1 MSLKPCVFID
11 LKTGKR
17 YNYDEFRQFLYE
29 NPKFWEEKRGAVE
42 REPGLMKKAALVD
55 MPNNYE
61 VSALQVLMSKGIT
74 KELLFSMYGKNTG
87 FAEYDKKQIEG
98 EVKARKFMIRKTGP
112 KTVDVM
118 AELVMTYMAENSGN
132 PDAVPNDYD
141 YQEAA
146 SAIETAIQDYRNFA
160 EMARR
165 ILEIAGEYDASKYED
180 EYVKYMMQQE
190 ETQEE
195 AEQEETGR
203 KALSEEEFQ
212 ELERQIAEEYIK
224 REQEDAEE
232 SEKMF
237 GKPLS
242 DEEYEKMRSAWDNEF
257 AEREFTRNL
266 TPEQKQALAN
276 LELAMLGLSNAK
288 EAYENEVKKQARGS
302 QQELFG
308 SNPLGFVQNESP
320 QALKDKLDRLKTAV
334 DMAQAV
340 ADKALA
346 AYQRE
351 MGMETRQGDLFGG
364 QKPEKQITFNTNN
377 GKELVGERIK
387 TGNPIYDQIDL
398 ILVKDGLQY
407 EIYELASGL
416 KLTIEI
422 SFSAKDAIEE
432 ILNSDKLQKAASILY
447 DKIYKNEN
455 LKQFGAAGKVTLAN
469 QSQVY
474 TDYSNQRKEQEQ
486 AEKEKRPFVH
496 TEEERKVLLAIADS
510 AEKEGINKA
519 AEMIRLFANNKQ
531 GIRFKI
537 EKMPAERANEIVD
550 QYRVEKIKEEAR
562 KAGLPYPSDLIES
575 IETGKEWFKRISLS
589 EFSNKDKARENFYKV
604 PEEIRDMI
612 YGAYKKA
619 IEIYNYYGYTIPE
632 LERVIP
638 IMHRYVSIAGQSIS
652 ETERADK
659 YDRELEVDAPRI
671 EAINAV
677 YEREKNKLSATKPGE
692 IKITQEG
699 NEYTFALNDVT
710 GVLNFDGGIV
720 STVEEEGDQKL
731 PDWAKNEAYLNN
743 IENAGRAEGKGKGDG
758 KTVIEA
764 MKRKAKELGADILT
778 LRADMGMGFTGVDS
792 KLYQYYKSLGFVD
805 NNPAKPNGQMY
816 FDLRSKPDE
825 KVERPPVTTTTGKKS
840 RTQTIKDTKLADAA
854 AKNAEKLKGSMDEL
868 KDAFKDLL
876 GEMKK
881 QGPATMNGIRTE
893 VLEKAVKVVGI
904 MIKVGI
910 YKFADIII
918 QVQQQLGDVS
928 DELFQAMKKAYL
940 AYASDAEEDVFDQMD
955 TARDIR
961 GTLLTDIFAPA
972 DEVVEEDPFENAIR
986 ESIKNKTPLNIVAM
1000 RKLLPGISDTDIQER
1015 VESIVVKMARDIAQ
1029 TTMSDAEKLNA
1040 IENIYNYQ
1048 PTLAQ
1053 KDSTRV
1059 KLQQYSTP
1067 LPYAFIASSFAAAK
1081 NPTLTLEPSAGNGA
1095 LTIAM
1100 DPARVVANEID
1111 QERLSN
1117 LQSQGFAEVT
1127 NQDALLPFD
1136 GTYDA
1141 VVMNPPFG
1149 SKGLRV
1155 FGTET
1160 KYNLTGL
1167 DPIMVANAL
1176 DSMTNNGVAA
1186 IIVGEHNSYADD
1198 GLIESTKYR
1207 KLLNYLYHYYN
1218 VLDVINVDGK
1228 LYYKQG
1234 TTYPTRLI
1242 LINGR
1247 KQTPGGIAPI
1257 RSQVSDE
1264 MIAPV
1269 TDYNTLMARVQ
1280 NAKDVLLQS
1289 KLDQGI
1295 VDSGKQGQT
1304 GTGKGAGG
1312 VGGGRG
1318 AGRGAGTT
1326 TTKKEKEEAELEEG
1340 DRTGI
1345 GEDFTGETKTGETQE
1360 LDETDIDIEA
1370 EKVLYKPMSKGKSVG
1385 TYQPTAMAAETR
1397 RVLNQIQEQ
1406 YGDIDEFV
1414 ARELG
1419 YKNIGELHKGLYAE
1433 QVDAVA
1439 MAIAQ
1444 IKTGNS
1450 LIVGDMTG
1458 VGKGRIAAAMIRY
1471 GVKQGKTPIFI
1482 TQDGALFSDMYRDL
1496 KGIGA
1501 EALVPFIVNTDTKSN
1516 VTETDLATDEQ
1527 KLIYKHQSKPEF
1539 TKALEY
1545 LRQKGELPKQF
1556 NYVMVTYSQVNSDRF
1571 PDKRSLLNLLA
1582 PGNILIMDESH
1593 NASGTSQTGEYI
1605 GGLVQ
1610 NSQGTLFLSA
1620 TWAKTPENMP
1630 IYALKTSIR
1639 DTGLSNEKLIEA
1651 ITTGGVALQEI
1662 ISAQLAQAGQ
1672 MVRRE
1677 RDFQGVEMNYTY
1689 PESEEVAQTQKQ
1701 QADQVIRLV
1710 RLIIAFQRSY
1720 VSPAIKSIREDKL
1733 TEGVRVDEKKKSS
1746 DMGVK
1751 NTPFASKL
1759 FNVMQQLIFSIKAEQ
1774 VAEEAINELKNNRKP
1789 VIGFQN
1795 TMESFLDDMGFAMQE
1810 VIPNIDFSL
1819 TLIRGL
1825 DKTLEYT
1832 EDDAAGKKKTKT
1844 LSPEQLGSEGT
1855 AAYYRLRAE
1864 IQQAVSGI
1872 TISPIDV
1879 IKTKIEKAGY
1889 KVAELTGRE
1898 TVIQILPNQ
1907 GAILSKRAKPDKK
1920 KMVAEFNNGNIDVLL
1935 INASAA
1941 TGLSMHASED
1951 EKVKDKRQRIMII
1964 AQPPF
1969 DVNTFIQMLG
1979 RIDRTGQVVR
1989 GAYNIM
1995 LSSIPAEGR
2004 FQIMLKKKV
2013 ASLLANTTAQ
2023 QESSSVDIQVADI
2036 INKYGDQIVTEYLV
2050 ENPEINMLLNDPLKI
2065 GEQEDL
2071 SKVTVQDNAATEVL
2085 KRVALLYTKEQEAF
2099 YTEISARYEALINY
2113 LNSMDEN
2120 DLKVV
2125 SVPLQAETLYRQ
2137 VFFEGQHT
2145 GSPFGED
2152 AVIEVVEANVLR
2164 KPMPAEQVRKN
2175 MEKATE
2181 GVAPTKY
2188 MADKIDEVNSYYE
2201 NLTNEERER
2210 ITGLME
2216 KEIVVAKE
2224 QITANENFDKDFPL
2238 ASEAEAQ
2245 RERAKQQAEDAIRD
2259 AYAQRMEKS
2268 LKRIND
2274 QKILVK
2280 QYLNALKIG
2289 KIVKVPMMISERD
2302 SSPLSSVGVV
2312 MNIEFGKK
2320 TKNPF
2325 APSNITFVIA
2335 IRDGRSQIKIP
2346 LSKSLILQQIVVRSN
2361 NVEQENLDSFF
2372 DKWDK
2377 ETKKLKD
2384 REIRFIMSGNILM
2397 GYGQMKGN
2405 LVSYTTKD
2413 GKSRK
2418 GILYRPG
2425 QLKLEELA
2433 GQTPITNAYDQVM
2446 NTRRDVTSTN
2456 GEVTI
2461 EYNTRDSILI
2471 LVPKSTKLGGKYFND
2486 EELLS
2491 LSDSGEFRSYGRN
2504 MQARFNGENA
2514 KQALKVLAGSKFMLT
2529 IPGDKMPPEVVAEIN
2544 ERMRQQGQE
2553 VASSASSIQATAD
2566 AAKKEYNPVIVG
2578 LDEYTRTDNGKKMVM
2593 ARYRSLSD
2601 ADFTTLRRI
2610 ASANNGFY
2618 SSTARGFLFEKGSDA
2633 AKFQQSAEQ
2642 AMYEQSAETTQIP
2655 QSLFDRLIT
2664 KIEQLIER
2672 EKNLPPG
2679 SVAYS
2684 SIVPIPPQVARA
2696 ISIGALRAAKAVIM
2710 AAKAANNFTKK
2721 TMQDALAAAE
2731 QYVRNYMSDPTKFK
2745 PSQVEDMVKRVSKLI
2760 QPVNPVDV
2768 AVEVVTENSELV
2780 AEITKATDK
2789 AFEKMSAL
2797 IAKEGM
2803 KQARK
2808 QAINLMKTIL
2818 GGAKVPLNPNLIEKI
2833 LARFPNSNTD
2843 KAMLNF
2849 IEYAVG
2855 MIQSA
2860 EKIKALQSLVDKA
2873 KTELDKSY
2881 AGAEMKARLKPL
2893 LRTIEA
2899 HKVDPDKM
2907 DILSSMLYAF
2917 IQQMAGKNYK
2927 AVSIQRLVE
2936 MLVDQGA
2943 YIDQQTKIRRRAMM
2957 QARVDRM
2964 IDSGALPAGT
2974 SVDDYE
2980 QMLIEQAEQE
2990 AQNQAAAPAAPAQ
3003 QSETADLLI
3012 PEITGLMSQARDKAA
3027 ISGTPFV
3034 KRMMRWTGK
3043 INLNTLTDNE
3053 LKRLHNILNDYIEL
3067 DDLSD
3072 LGVYAARGEAQERL
3086 SRLNTLVN
3094 KFRQYKGDV
3103 TKFSLNNL
3111 LENVSS
3117 SEEAKDTLRAE
3128 LYQREEV
3135 LFGDV
3140 KKRTDDN
3147 LQALET
3153 HIIENDMDERA
3164 VRATEVF
3171 NILAQAGS
3179 QNSTWQAWREA
3190 MMINWNKYLNKKME
3204 EQRLMSSGYTN
3215 IFEKDILAEE
3225 IRIAEQTLNILEND
3239 FDPDQHQ
3246 TLATTIDRSQAE
3258 LAQMVR
3264 NFYAE
3269 ISEEFRQNTA
3279 AFFSKL
3285 FDPTENP
3292 MYVSLNVIDRLGKG
3306 GIDESSNPTLTDTVF
3321 EEARIDR
3328 RESRTAIERTTFTN
3342 NAVVYGTDLL
3352 ANFRKRYYQ
3361 TLYQAKMTE
3370 ELFVMDRMIKSEQ
3383 FRNLFDP
3390 QYSDRTTKVILA
3402 FMEGVVDGQR
3412 YFGYIGVSDQPMI
3425 KKLVNGNIG
3434 AVLVDLGQY
3443 AKQSI
3448 GALQIKAR
3456 VSFKLT
3462 GWALKT
3468 AILPTE
3474 AQKRWLDSTTTLR
3487 ERTYQSESLVS
3498 KQYAELNKFA
3508 GKTWAKKLLVK
3519 IGDAIK
3525 NTRNFMAKYTIEK
3538 ADRFVSAAAL
3548 FAGYANSLNKQ
3559 GLIQDPSEINWDE
3572 EIKNPN
3578 YNALAAAENLSD
3590 EINVPSNQTT
3600 KAEVLRS
3607 EKKSI
3612 NDFTRKEINWMLA
3625 QFDLN
3630 AYNNFRNNW
3639 RTIMDMSGTVDAKER
3654 WSAGAKVFGI
3664 LANTQTYA
3672 AVKIGMDILY
3682 QQVAIAIALWALGI
3696 DFEDEDEEERKRR
3709 QNRSLAT
3716 SALLG
3721 VFNLFVG
3728 KYGNIAKIIPKVAF
3742 ALGFAAF
3749 YKDKEQT
3756 EENKGTLK
3764 DPNTDL
3770 FYDPTGVPVVD
3781 LAVRQME
3788 QIGKNIKKEDDGYE
3802 LARTAGMLASFV
3814 TGFATIERITA
3825 KTTKEMSESPK
3836 RKDAKLAEKTDLL
3849 GEKKFD
3855 ERKTKLF
3862 KYLKEGHE
3870 DYAQTIFEKMV
3881 GPVVSEN
3888 YNENYNKTFQAIMD
3902 HLQTDRVRSQMK
3914 GSDYFG
3920 ALAYGLG
3927 FAGKEINVT
3936 LPEGITGNIDVLM
3949 GRGYLNEGDI
3959 RRIVQRYENQYQEDM
3974 KMIETLKEVNPILGN
3989 ALEKFFK
3996 PEGPGEGSL
4005 PQSYS
4010 IMRRMKKKGSLAYDI
4025 PE

>member
-29 NPKFWEEKRGAVE
+29 NPKFWEQKKE
-42 REPGLMKKAALVD
+42 RAEPELGLMKKAALTEV
-55 MPNNYE
+55 PGNYE
-61 VSALQVLMSKGIT
+61 VAALQVIMSKGIT
-74 KELLFSMYGKNTG
+74 KDLLFSMYGKNTG
-87 FAEYDKKQIEG
+87 FAEYDRKQVEG
-98 EVKARKFMIRKTGP
+98 EVKARKWMIRKTGP
-112 KTVDVM
+112 KTVDVY
-118 AELVMTYMAENSGN
+118 AELVETYMHEYGN
-132 PDAVPNDYD
+132 PDIEYD
-141 YQEAA
+141 FTEITT
-146 SAIETAIQDYRNFA
+146 AIENAIQEFRSFP

-180 EYVKYMMQQE
+180 EYVRYIMQQQ
-190 ETQEE
+190 ETQEQ
-195 AEQEETGR
+195 AEQEEVER
-203 KALSEEEFQ
+203 KSLSEEDYK

-224 REQEDAEE
+224 REQEDAAEA
-232 SEKMF
+232 EKMF

-242 DEEYEKMRSAWDNEF
+242 QEEYDKMRRAWDEEF
-257 AEREFTRNL
+257 AQREFIRSL

-288 EAYENEVKKQARGS
+288 EAYENEVKNQARGS
-302 QQELFG
+302 QQEIFAG
-308 SNPLGFVQNESP
+308 NPLGFVQSESP
-320 QALKDKLDRLKTAV
+320 QALKDKLDRLKAAV
-334 DMAQAV
+334 DMAQVV

-351 MGMETRQGDLFGG
+351 MGMETRQIELFGE
-364 QKPEKQITFNTNN
+364 QKEEKPTVQRQQVKSMAEIDVNQFTGTAKSIMLNALSKWDNWKDYNKATFVQEMFQNN
-377 GKELVGERIK
+377 YKIKLSDDYSKIEYIQKIPSYNFDEYLQNENPLALLTGDIKLNSEKDYERVTEYYKKQGVEIAHLREVDLLPFDFIKKIVPNPDGSFTVQVIKRNWEDQRKGYFVEQYNVTQKQLDDLKDKIVSGKI
-387 TGNPIYDQIDL
+387 PSM
-398 ILVKDGLQY
+398 
-407 EIYELASGL
+407 SGVD
-416 KLTIEI
+416 
-422 SFSAKDAIEE
+422 KDADYKTLVEAFEE
-432 ILNSDKLQKAASILY
+432 Y
-447 DKIYKNEN
+447 Y
-455 LKQFGAAGKVTLAN
+455 V
-469 QSQVY
+469 
-474 TDYSNQRKEQEQ
+474 
-486 AEKEKRPFVH
+486 P
-496 TEEERKVLLAIADS
+496 TEETGDRKYFADLDPTS
-510 AEKEGINKA
+510 
-519 AEMIRLFANNKQ
+519 
-531 GIRFKI
+531 FK
-537 EKMPAERANEIVD
+537 
-550 QYRVEKIKEEAR
+550 
-562 KAGLPYPSDLIES
+562 LI
-575 IETGKEWFKRISLS
+575 
-589 EFSNKDKARENFYKV
+589 
-604 PEEIRDMI
+604 
-612 YGAYKKA
+612 GA
-619 IEIYNYYGYTIPE
+619 P
-632 LERVIP
+632 V
-638 IMHRYVSIAGQSIS
+638 
-652 ETERADK
+652 
-659 YDRELEVDAPRI
+659 
-671 EAINAV
+671 
-677 YEREKNKLSATKPGE
+677 
-692 IKITQEG
+692 
-699 NEYTFALNDVT
+699 
-710 GVLNFDGGIV
+710 
-720 STVEEEGDQKL
+720 QKL
-731 PDWAKNEAYLNN
+731 
-743 IENAGRAEGKGKGDG
+743 
-758 KTVIEA
+758 
-764 MKRKAKELGADILT
+764 
-778 LRADMGMGFTGVDS
+778 
-792 KLYQYYKSLGFVD
+792 
-805 NNPAKPNGQMY
+805 
-816 FDLRSKPDE
+816 E
-825 KVERPPVTTTTGKKS
+825 KPPVTTKTEKKP
-840 RTQTIKDTKLADAA
+840 RTQAKTIKDTKLADAA

-876 GEMKK
+876 KEMGK

-918 QVQQQLGDVS
+918 QVQQQFAEMGGVT
-928 DELFQAMKKAYL
+928 DELFQAIKKAYL
-940 AYASDAEEDVFDQMD
+940 AYASDAEEDVFEQMD

-961 GTLLTDIFAPA
+961 NTLLTDIFAPA

-1000 RKLLPGISDTDIQER
+1000 RKLLPGVSDTDIQER
-1015 VESIVVKMARDIAQ
+1015 VENIVVKMARDIAQ

-1048 PTLAQ
+1048 PTLNQ
-1053 KDSTRV
+1053 RDSTRV
-1059 KLQQYSTP
+1059 QLQQYSTP

-1095 LTIAM
+1095 LTIAI
-1100 DPARVVANEID
+1100 DPAKVVANEID
-1111 QERLSN
+1111 KERLAN
-1117 LQSQGFAEVT
+1117 LQGQGFAEVT

-1149 SKGLRV
+1149 SQGRRS

-1160 KYNLTGL
+1160 KYQLTGL
-1167 DPIMVANAL
+1167 DPIMTANAL
-1176 DSMTNNGVAA
+1176 ESMTNNGVAA
-1186 IIVGEHNSYADD
+1186 IVVGGHTSFAED
-1198 GLIESTKYR
+1198 GLIESR
-1207 KLLNYLYHYYN
+1207 KDRIFLNYLYHYYN
-1218 VLDVINVDGK
+1218 VLDVINVDGS
-1228 LYYKQG
+1228 LYRKQG

-1304 GTGKGAGG
+1304 GTGTGKGTGS
-1312 VGGGRG
+1312 VGG
-1318 AGRGAGTT
+1318 GRGAGTT
-1326 TTKKEKEEAELEEG
+1326 TTTTTTTTKEQKPEGEIKEGE
-1340 DRTGI
+1340 RTGI
-1345 GEDFTGETKTGETQE
+1345 GEEFTGETQKGEKKE
-1360 LDETDIDIEA
+1360 LEETDIDIEA

-1414 ARELG
+1414 AKELG
-1419 YKNIGELHKGLYAE
+1419 YKNVADLHKSLYAE

-1471 GVKQGKTPIFI
+1471 GVKQGKTPVFI
-1482 TQDGALFSDMYRDL
+1482 TQTPELFSDMYRDL

-1501 EALVPFIVNTDTKSN
+1501 ESLVPFIVNTDYKAN
-1516 VTETDLATDEQ
+1516 ITETDIDTDQQ
-1527 KLIYKHQSKPEF
+1527 KTIYKHQSKSQF
-1539 TKALEY
+1539 AQALKY
-1545 LRQKGELPKQF
+1545 LQEKKELPKQY
-1556 NYVMVTYSQVNSDRF
+1556 NYAMVTYSQLRDKEMSDKKTF
-1571 PDKRSLLNLLA
+1571 LQLLA
-1582 PGNILIMDESH
+1582 AGNILIMDESH
-1593 NASGTSQTGEYI
+1593 NASGKSQTGQYLSK
-1605 GGLVQ
+1605 LVS

-1620 TWAKTPENMP
+1620 TWAKTPNNMP

-1639 DTGLSNEKLIEA
+1639 DTGLDNEKLIEA
-1651 ITTGGVALQEI
+1651 IKTGGVALQEI

-1677 RDFQGVEMNYTY
+1677 RDFEGVEMNYTP
-1689 PESEEVAQTQKQ
+1689 PENAEIIEDQKRK
-1701 QADQVIRLV
+1701 ADQVIDLV
-1710 RLIIAFQRSY
+1710 RKIIAFQRTY
-1720 VSPAIKSIREDKL
+1720 VSAALFQKRKENLQEGRRIIEGNKAREL
-1733 TEGVRVDEKKKSS
+1733 GIT
-1746 DMGVK
+1746 

-1774 VAEEAINELKNNRKP
+1774 VGEEAIREIKNGRKP
-1789 VIGFQN
+1789 VIGFQS
-1795 TMESFLDDMGFAMQE
+1795 TMESFLEDMGFALEE

-1825 DKTLEYT
+1825 DKTLDYGMELPGGGT
-1832 EDDAAGKKKTKT
+1832 FSFR
-1844 LSPEQLGSEGT
+1844 LSPEELGSEGE
-1855 AAYYRLRAE
+1855 AAYYALRAE
-1864 IQQAVSGI
+1864 IQQSVSGI

-1879 IKTKIEKAGY
+1879 IKNKIQVAGY
-1889 KVAELTGRE
+1889 KVAEITGRKTFIE
-1898 TVIQILPNQ
+1898 ILPNQ
-1907 GAILSKRAKPDKK
+1907 GAIIKRRNTRNKK
-1920 KMVAEFNNGNIDVLL
+1920 QMVADFNNGKVDVIML
-1935 INASAA
+1935 NASGA
-1941 TGLSMHASED
+1941 TGLSMHSSPD
-1951 EKVKDKRQRIMII
+1951 FKDLRQRIMII

-1995 LSSIPAEGR
+1995 LSAIPAEAR

-2023 QESSSVDIQVADI
+2023 QESSSVDIKVADV
-2036 INKYGDQIVTEYLV
+2036 INKYGDQIITEYLF
-2050 ENPEINMLLNDPLKI
+2050 ENPEINVLLNDPLEI
-2065 GEQEDL
+2065 GDQEDL
-2071 SKVTVQDNAATEVL
+2071 SKVKIKDDAAEEVL
-2085 KRVALLYTKEQEAF
+2085 KKVALLYTKEQETF
-2099 YTEISARYEALINY
+2099 YKEITARYEALINY
-2113 LNSMDEN
+2113 LDSMEEN

-2125 SVPLQAETLYRQ
+2125 SVPLQAETIYKQ
-2137 VFFEGQHT
+2137 VFFEGKHT

-2152 AVIEVVEANVLR
+2152 AVIEVVETNVLR
-2164 KPMPAEQVRKN
+2164 KPMAPDQIRRI
-2175 MEKATE
+2175 MDRATD
-2181 GVAPTKY
+2181 GVPPLKY
-2188 MADKIDEVNSYYE
+2188 MATKIEEVEDYYE
-2201 NLTNEERER
+2201 NAVRDEHKRLDDLMSEE
-2210 ITGLME
+2210 IKASTQQ
-2216 KEIVVAKE
+2216 IVE
-2224 QITANENFDKDFPL
+2224 NENYDKDFGSPEKAQEARQKAIFE
-2238 ASEAEAQ
+2238 ASN
-2245 RERAKQQAEDAIRD
+2245 AIRD
-2259 AYAQRMEKS
+2259 AYRTKFEKS
-2268 LKRIND
+2268 RKRLND
-2274 QKILVK
+2274 QKVLVK

-2289 KIVKVPMMISERD
+2289 KIVKIPLVLSEKNE
-2302 SSPLSSVGVV
+2302 SPLSSPGVV
-2312 MNIEFGKK
+2312 MNIEFGKR

-2335 IRDGRSQIKIP
+2335 IRDGRSQVKIP
-2346 LSKSLILQQIVVRSN
+2346 LSKYSTLNQIVVRSN
-2361 NVEQENLDSFF
+2361 NVFQENLDTFF
-2372 DKWDK
+2372 EKW
-2377 ETKKLKD
+2377 ETDVKKLKD

-2397 GYGQMKGN
+2397 GYGKMKGP
-2405 LVSYTTKD
+2405 LVSYTTKE
-2413 GKSRK
+2413 GKVRK

-2425 QLKLEELA
+2425 QIDLETLA
-2433 GQTPITNAYDQVM
+2433 PQMPITKAYEQVM
-2446 NTRRDVTSTN
+2446 ETKRPVVATN
-2456 GEVTI
+2456 AGVTI
-2461 EYNTRDSILI
+2461 EYNMADSII
-2471 LVPKSTKLGGKYFND
+2471 IKVANAFKTGGKFFKD
-2486 EELLS
+2486 QELIS
-2491 LSDSGEFRSYGRN
+2491 LSYDGEFRTRGGFYV
-2504 MQARFNGENA
+2504 ARFDGENA
-2514 KQALKVLAGSKFMLT
+2514 KQALKVLAGSRFGLT
-2529 IPGDKMPPEVVAEIN
+2529 IPGEKISPEIVAEIN
-2544 ERMRQQGQE
+2544 ERMRQQGQ
-2553 VASSASSIQATAD
+2553 APLSGTTAQPVSQI
-2566 AAKKEYNPVIVG
+2566 AKKEYNPVIVG
-2578 LDEYTRTDNGKKMVM
+2578 LDEYTRTDNGKKMVI

-2642 AMYEQSAETTQIP
+2642 AMYEQKADTTQIP

-2745 PSQVEDMVKRVSKLI
+2745 PSQVEDMVKRVAKLI

-2768 AVEVVTENSELV
+2768 AVEATTENSELL

-2818 GGAKVPLNPNLIEKI
+2818 GGAKVPLNPKLIEKI
-2833 LARFPNSNTD
+2833 LAKFPNSNTD

-2855 MIQSA
+2855 MVQSA
-2860 EKIKALQSLVDKA
+2860 EKIRMLQSLIDKA
-2873 KTELDKSY
+2873 KSELDKSY

-2907 DILSSMLYAF
+2907 DMLGRMLYGF
-2917 IQQMAGKNYK
+2917 ILQMAGKNYK
-2927 AVSIQRLVE
+2927 SVSIQNLVE
-2936 MLVDQGA
+2936 ALIDQGA

-2980 QMLIEQAEQE
+2980 QMLADQAEQE
-2990 AQNQAAAPAAPAQ
+2990 AQNQAAAPAAPAIQPPTPEQIAEDLRNGRIASFTYASEADIPQ
-3003 QSETADLLI
+3003 QIRDRASSISTINGVTTVRMAQSWADYEIALVQNQTTTQPAQAQRSETADLLI
-3012 PEITGLMSQARDKAA
+3012 PEITELMSQARDKAA
-3027 ISGTPFV
+3027 NTGTPFV
-3034 KRMMRWTGK
+3034 KRMMRWMGK
-3043 INLNTLTDNE
+3043 INLDTLTDNE

-3086 SRLNTLVN
+3086 SRLSTLGN

-3103 TKFSLNNL
+3103 TKMSLNNL

-3117 SEEAKDTLRAE
+3117 SEEAKNTLRAE

-3140 KKRTDDN
+3140 KKKTDDN
-3147 LQALET
+3147 LQALEA
-3153 HIIENDMDERA
+3153 HIIENDMDERS
-3164 VRATEVF
+3164 VRATEIF

-3215 IFEKDILAEE
+3215 IFEKNIIAEE

-3239 FDPDQHQ
+3239 FDPEQHD

-3285 FDPTENP
+3285 FDPMENP

-3361 TLYQAKMTE
+3361 TLYQARLTE

-3390 QYSDRTTKVILA
+3390 QYSERTTKVILS

-3434 AVLVDLGQY
+3434 AVLVDLGQFL
-3443 AKQSI
+3443 KQSV
-3448 GALQIKAR
+3448 GSLQLLAR
-3456 VSFKLT
+3456 VNYKLT

-3468 AILPTE
+3468 AFSPTE

-3525 NTRNFMAKYTIEK
+3525 NTRNFMAKHTIEK

-3548 FAGYANSLNKQ
+3548 FAGYANSLHQQ
-3559 GLIQDPSEINWDE
+3559 GLIQSPSEINWDE

-3578 YNALAAAENLSD
+3578 YNALATAENLSD
-3590 EINVPSNQTT
+3590 ELNVPSNQTT

-3612 NDFTRKEINWMLA
+3612 NDFTPKEINWMLA

-3630 AYNNFRNNW
+3630 AYNNLRNNW
-3639 RTIMDMSGTVDAKER
+3639 RTIMDMSGTVDSKER
-3654 WSAGAKVFGI
+3654 WNATAKVFGI
-3664 LANTQTYA
+3664 LLNTQTYTA
-3672 AVKIGMDILY
+3672 AKVLMDVLY
-3682 QQVAIAIALWALGI
+3682 QQAAISLALWALGI
-3696 DFEDEDEEERKRR
+3696 DFEDEDEEEKARR
-3709 QNRSLAT
+3709 QKRSFIA
-3716 SALLG
+3716 SALIG

-3728 KYGNIAKIIPKVAF
+3728 RYGNIYKIIPRIVFASGF
-3742 ALGFAAF
+3742 ALF

-3781 LAVRQME
+3781 LSVRQMV
-3788 QIGKNIKKEDDGYE
+3788 QINKAIKKEGDGYE

-3814 TGFATIERITA
+3814 TGFATIERITT

-3870 DYAQTIFEKMV
+3870 DYAKTIFEKMV
-3881 GPVVSEN
+3881 GPVASKN

-3902 HLQTDRVRSQMK
+3902 HLQTDRVRSQMR

-3936 LPEGITGNIDVLM
+3936 LPGEITGSIDVLM

-3959 RRIVQRYENQYQEDM
+3959 RRIVQRYEDQYQEDM

-3989 ALEKFFK
+3989 ALENFFK